1 MSEISKK
8 INFLIDNH
16 KKVIN
21 FLKEKNNVKKIDSLT
36 KIFYKVL
43 KNNGTVFW
51 CGNGGSAADCQH
63 LSAELVGKFK
73 INRRPYKSISLTTD
87 TSAITAIS
95 NDYSY
100 EKVFSRQLEGL
111 GTKKDLLFIFSTSGN
126 SRNIINA
133 MIMAKRKKMKII
145 ALLGNNGGKCKKYTA
160 NNIIIKSNDT
170 PRIQEAHT
178 LIGHTICEIVERLI
192 SKKKI

>member
-192 SKKKI
+192 RKKKI

>member
-192 SKKKI
+192 NKKKI